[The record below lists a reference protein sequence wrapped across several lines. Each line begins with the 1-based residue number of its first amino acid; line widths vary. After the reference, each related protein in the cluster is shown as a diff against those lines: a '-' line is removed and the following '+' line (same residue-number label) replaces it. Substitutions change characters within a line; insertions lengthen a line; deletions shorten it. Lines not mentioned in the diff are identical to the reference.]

1 MPRQSKPKGRFI
13 SSPDIFIETFPN
25 KTHFW
30 YCRAGSVENSQLLF
44 VRVKIP
50 PGEGHKFH
58 LHPEMEE
65 ILYILAGTAEQW
77 IEKEARLLQAGDAV
91 HLARGLVH
99 GTYNPG
105 PGELD
110 FLAVLSPAGGQGP
123 GTVDVCQSE
132 PWRSLR
138 A

>member
-1 MPRQSKPKGRFI
+1 MPRPKPKGRFI
-13 SSPDIFIETFPN
+13 SPPDIFIETFPN
-25 KTHFW
+25 KTHLW
-30 YCRAGSVENSQLLF
+30 YCQADSVENSQLLF

-50 PGEGHKFH
+50 AGEGHKFH
-58 LHPEMEE
+58 VHPEMEE
-65 ILYILAGTAEQW
+65 ILYILAGSAEQW
-77 IEKEARLLQAGDAV
+77 IEKDARILHAGDAV

-105 PGELD
+105 PDELD
-110 FLAVLSPAGGQGP
+110 FLAVLSPAGGRGP
-123 GTVDVCQSE
+123 GTLDVSQSE